1 MYDVLDSEDQRFQT
15 FMPLSTLN
23 TINNFTTHNNISQYS
38 CRIHDWKKRQYPS
51 CIHVYVTICML
62 LYLRLLWL
70 SPGAPP
76 IMAVAQAP
84 PPLSVRRRGSRWRRG
99 VRWRLWA
106 SSGQEYLASATAGAW
121 GEVLAH
127 VGAIVQLW
135 PLYDQSEDV
144 LVRLHQFLDAGW
156 FLVTNGCIVHLCVK
170 FKKLILLLKFNVRAE
185 L

>member
-15 FMPLSTLN
+15 SMPLSALN
-23 TINNFTTHNNISQYS
+23 TIDSFTAHYNISQYS
-38 CRIHDWKKRQYPS
+38 CRIHDWKKKTISKLYM
-51 CIHVYVTICML
+51 YVRIMCML
-62 LYLRLLWL
+62 LYLRLLRL

-99 VRWRLWA
+99 VRWHLWA
-106 SSGQEYLASATAGAW
+106 SSGQDYLAGATAGAW

-127 VGAIVQLW
+127 IGAIVQLW

-144 LVRLHQFLDAGW
+144 LVWLHQFLDAGR

-170 FKKLILLLKFNVRAE
+170 LKINFVVKI
-185 L
+185 